1 MVVLAAIVCGAS
13 LRTMAQQKEGNPAGD
28 KGLPDAPA
36 AGVSPRVPTA
46 SVSGTVLD
54 ANGDVIQGATVSL
67 VAMSGGAQR
76 TLISGEN
83 GQFTFAGVAAGSFR
97 VIVTGQGM
105 GRFDSGEFTLQ
116 AGDVHT
122 ISQAILPVSA
132 GSTDVRVVGN
142 REELAE
148 EQVHIA
154 IDQRVLGVLPNFYS
168 TYNWNAPPMGSKQK
182 FHLAF
187 RAVTDPV
194 AFVGVGVAA
203 GFEQMNNTFPGYGAG
218 AQGFGK
224 RFGAAY
230 ADDAIGRMI
239 GSAIL
244 PSVLHQDPRYFY
256 KGSGSVRSR
265 AIYAIEAAFV
275 CRGDN
280 GRSEP
285 NYSHL
290 LGSFAAGGISNL
302 YYPPASR
309 GVSLTLEN
317 GLIETG
323 GHAANNLVREFL
335 LRRLTPKVP
344 DSANGKP

>member
-230 ADDAIGRMI
+230 ADDLCCTRTHDTSTRVREAYDRGRYM
-239 GSAIL
+239 
-244 PSVLHQDPRYFY
+244 
-256 KGSGSVRSR
+256 RSKQ
-265 AIYAIEAAFV
+265 
-275 CRGDN
+275 
-280 GRSEP
+280 
-285 NYSHL
+285 H
-290 LGSFAAGGISNL
+290 SFAGETMGVPSQITPIYWAALRLAESQIFTTRR
-302 YYPPASR
+302 PAE
-309 GVSLTLEN
+309 GC
-317 GLIETG
+317 
-323 GHAANNLVREFL
+323 
-335 LRRLTPKVP
+335 P
-344 DSANGKP
+344 